1 MKYPL
6 LACLALSF
14 FTALSPVV
22 RAENTPALPPPNP
35 LTPDYTAYPEQKWEA
50 KFKDFAF
57 RTFSQEGQTLPY
69 RIYHPAV
76 MEPGKK
82 YPLVLF
88 MHGAGERG
96 IDNRKQFL
104 RFAPTIEFWKK
115 YPCIVLAP
123 QCPDL
128 SQTIKGEGVWVQTSF
143 GALKHTMNA
152 TPPWPMRLA
161 RALLAQTIKDNP
173 VDTHRIY
180 VTGLSMGGFATWDLI
195 QRAPDE
201 FAAAMPVCGG
211 ADLAFAPQLAHLPIW
226 VFHGDADDTVP
237 VSRSRDMVAALKA
250 AGGHPVYTEF
260 PGVGHG
266 AWGPT
271 YSTPEIWDWLFAQ
284 VHP

>member
-1 MKYPL
+1 MKSPL

-14 FTALSPVV
+14 LTALPAVV
-22 RAENTPALPPPNP
+22 RAETTPAPPPNP
-35 LTPDYTAYPEQKWEA
+35 LAPDYTVYPAQKWEA
-50 KFKDFAF
+50 KFGDFKF
-57 RTFSQEGQTLPY
+57 KTFVQEGCTLPY

-96 IDNRKQFL
+96 VDNRKQFL
-104 RFAPTIEFWKK
+104 RFAPTVEFWKK
-115 YPCIVLAP
+115 YPCIVIAP
-123 QCPDL
+123 QCPEP
-128 SQTIKGEGVWVQTSF
+128 SQTAKDNGVWVQTAF
-143 GALKHTMNA
+143 GGLKHTMKE

-161 RALLAQTIKDNP
+161 RALLARTIAENP
-173 VDTHRIY
+173 VDTNRIY
-180 VTGLSMGGFATWDLI
+180 VTGLSMGGFATWDI
-195 QRAPDE
+195 IERAPDE

-211 ADLAFAPQLAHLPIW
+211 ADLAFAPKLAHLPIW

-250 AGGHPVYTEF
+250 AGGNPKYTEL

-266 AWGPT
+266 AWGPA
-271 YSTPEIWDWLFAQ
+271 YSNPAAWDWLFAQ
-284 VHP
+284 MRK